1 MIELSETKTMWTRA
15 GRLLTAFRRS
25 RDGVAAVFFAL
36 TLVPI
41 VGAAGAAV
49 DVSRAYLVKQRLNM
63 ALDAAGLAVGAAQT
77 TDRKVLEKTMK
88 SYFDANYPASEVGI
102 PAKPIMK
109 ISGKTITIMAKASV
123 DTTLMRAVGLSQIEV
138 AAETQIVKETKG
150 IEVALVLDNTGSMS
164 GSKLR
169 SLQSASKEF
178 VNILFG
184 EQTKG
189 DKLSVAVVPFTGA
202 VNIGPR
208 MAKYTL
214 PQTETTWV
222 EEEREEE
229 VCTKKYKKKKKKY
242 VTKCKTE
249 KTKEW
254 VEKTVELS
262 YKPDVWRGCVEAR
275 ADGLDET
282 DEYKD
287 QDKYRWTRYYWKAH
301 NSANNWPTTSGN
313 RGQYRGPNKQCPVEL
328 LPLEASKSKILA
340 KIDQME
346 ANGVTHINVGAVWGW
361 RVLSPGEPFTQGVP
375 YHNKDFKKIMVLMTD
390 GENFISSS
398 SGNYSAYGYL
408 SDGRLKTTN
417 STAARNQLDNRLDKV
432 CKNAKKDGIII
443 YTITFQLYSNSIRSL
458 MRRCATDHTKYFDS
472 PSNDQ
477 LRKTFEAIG
486 AELSN
491 LRIGS

>member
-1 MIELSETKTMWTRA
+1 MTMMIEKEPMTTRV
-15 GRLLTAFRRS
+15 GHHLRAFRKS

-41 VGAAGAAV
+41 IGAAGAAV

-77 TDRKVLEKTMK
+77 TDRKVLEATMK
-88 SYFDANYPASEVGI
+88 SYFAANYPANEVGI
-102 PAKPIMK
+102 PAVPVMK
-109 ISGKTITIMAKASV
+109 ITGKSITITAEAKV
-123 DTTLMRAVGLSQIEV
+123 GTTLMRAVGVPNIKV
-138 AAETQIVKETKG
+138 AAETEIVKETKG

-164 GSKLR
+164 GSKIR
-169 SLQSASKEF
+169 SLQTASKEF

-184 EQTKG
+184 NKTEG
-189 DKLSVAVVPFTGA
+189 DKLAVAVVPFTGA
-202 VNIGPR
+202 VNIGTA

-214 PQTETTWV
+214 PQTETTYEKV
-222 EEEREEE
+222 KVKKK
-229 VCTKKYKKKKKKY
+229 VCTEKYHKKKRRY
-242 VTKCKTE
+242 VTKCKNKKVTE
-249 KTKEW
+249 II
-254 VEKTVELS
+254 EKTVEKS
-262 YKPDVWRGCVEAR
+262 YSPDKWRGCVEAR
-275 ADGLDET
+275 AGGLDLT

-287 QDKYRWTRYYWKAH
+287 QDRYRWTRYYWES
-301 NSANNWPTTSGN
+301 NSSNDWPSISGS

-328 LPLEASKSKILA
+328 LPLESTKSTILK

-346 ANGVTHINVGAVWGW
+346 ANGVTHINVGAIWGW
-361 RVLSPGEPFTQGVP
+361 RVLSPEEPFTEGVK
-375 YHNKDFKKIMVLMTD
+375 YTNKDYKKVMVVMTD

-398 SGNYSAYGYL
+398 SNNYSAYGHI
-408 SDGRLKTTN
+408 DEGRLGTTN
-417 STAARNQLDNRLDKV
+417 SYSARTELDKRLERT
-432 CKNAKKDGIII
+432 CTNAKKAGVTI
-443 YTITFQLYSNSIRSL
+443 YTITFQLYSNSIRNL
-458 MRRCATDHTKYFDS
+458 MKRCATDETKYFDS